1 MREAEEMFVCVGD
14 SKIVIASFIYIHV
27 ITMLNFDLIIVT
39 GELVYS
45 HEYTSHIHTCRNK
58 TEWRSCKAG
67 WTDTNFIYRN
77 WK

>member
-1 MREAEEMFVCVGD
+1 MCVWGD

-27 ITMLNFDLIIVT
+27 ITMLNFDLIIATV
-39 GELVYS
+39 ELVYS
-45 HEYTSHIHTCRNK
+45 HEYTLHIHTCRNK